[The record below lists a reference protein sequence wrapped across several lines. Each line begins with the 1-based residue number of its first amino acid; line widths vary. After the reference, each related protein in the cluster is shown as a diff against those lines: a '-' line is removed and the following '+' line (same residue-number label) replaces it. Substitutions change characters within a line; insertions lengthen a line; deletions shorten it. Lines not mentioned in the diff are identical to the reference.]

1 MLTRC
6 SLPVGLGRYVN
17 IPVCNSISV
26 QSSYCVTCI
35 AQMSLGSQNFSSHI
49 FLRNHKGQLPDIWHR
64 ASVWRTVQYR
74 TVSNLLHLH
83 FLFDGTQNIFEYFHV
98 FLKDLPLSQ
107 YTNVSLLYD
116 CKNILQSYNV
126 MSLSSSVCK
135 HNGFHP
141 ITFIP
146 VDRFP

>member
-49 FLRNHKGQLPDIWHR
+49 FLWNHKGQLPDISHR
-64 ASVWRTVQYR
+64 ASVWGPVQCRTVL
-74 TVSNLLHLH
+74 NLPHLH
-83 FLFDGTQNIFEYFHV
+83 FLFDGNQNIFEYFHV
-98 FLKDLPLSQ
+98 LLEDLPISQ
-107 YTNVSLLYD
+107 YTNVSLLHD
-116 CKNILQSYNV
+116 RKNILRSYYAT
-126 MSLSSSVCK
+126 SLSSSVCQ

-141 ITFIP
+141 IICIP
-146 VDRFP
+146 VNRFP